1 MKAYDCLVKHL
12 LTGHPAIK
20 GTMTKIIIK
29 PLDKVL
35 D

>member
-1 MKAYDCLVKHL
+1 MKAYDRFVR
-12 LTGHPAIK
+12 HPLK

-35 D
+35 NSVYN